1 MNNGIQ
7 VLKNIMNNF
16 SKDTISKAEKYIN
29 FSDVVKC
36 ANNIK
41 DAVKNFENL
50 ELDEKKVA
58 AILLSKK
65 LFEESKNM
73 CNI

>member
-1 MNNGIQ
+1 MNYGIKI
-7 VLKNIMNNF
+7 LNDIIKNF
-16 SKDTISKAEKYIN
+16 SKDTIRKAEKYIN

-41 DAVKNFENL
+41 DAAKKFEKL
-50 ELDEKKVA
+50 ETDEQKVA

-65 LFEESKNM
+65 IF
-73 CNI
+73 

>member
-1 MNNGIQ
+1 MNNEIK
-7 VLKNIMNNF
+7 VLNYIINDF

-41 DAVKNFENL
+41 DAAKKFEKL
-50 ELDEKKVA
+50 EIYEKKVA

-65 LFEESKNM
+65 IFENSKN
-73 CNI
+73 I